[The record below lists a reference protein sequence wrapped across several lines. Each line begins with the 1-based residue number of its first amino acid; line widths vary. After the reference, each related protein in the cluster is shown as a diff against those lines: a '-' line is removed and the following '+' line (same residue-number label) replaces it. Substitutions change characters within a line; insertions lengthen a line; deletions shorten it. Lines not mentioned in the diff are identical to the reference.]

1 MMDDTLARYLDAG
14 TAAQFLGDLAR
25 HVGADEFAVVRN
37 LGYVYSPFEIYPLTP
52 RARLPLPRIAAFAA
66 DMDGTSTTTEPL
78 ALHALEYMVRRFTSL
93 LTRQQ
98 WTGLD
103 REHDYPFVI
112 GNSNYRHAEFLL
124 NRYRERLDRD
134 AFCSAF
140 FEAVIWTL
148 ASMTDAQR
156 RRDVR
161 QNAANCGLTEMLSDP
176 EFLKAISGGP
186 IEPGRAAQLARP
198 LIARFGRAFRFD
210 GGSATVAA
218 IVDIYYMRYHWI
230 MQLIEQGQGERLS
243 LELLGEPGRRLIE
256 PMAGYDVFVPLIKG
270 WLGDDAANLY
280 EPLRSCPGMTDES
293 SGDIGRDGLRCLG
306 QHFAREPAKLALVT
320 ASIAF
325 EAHTT
330 MKEVCRVTALRVADW
345 PVSQAVKDR
354 VLAGLADYRVVFD
367 AFVNASDACEHRL
380 KPHRDLY
387 SLALAQM
394 AVPPEDY
401 RLCVGLEDTEPGI
414 ISLRA
419 AGIGCAVAVPNHDTL
434 RQDYQAATVIVRHGL
449 PEVIL
454 SHNCFLQV
462 PEVPR

>member
-1 MMDDTLARYLDAG
+1 MDNKLAQYLNVSGAG
-14 TAAQFLGDLAR
+14 QFLGDLAEQ
-25 HVGADEFAVVRN
+25 VGAGEFAVVRN
-37 LGYVYSPFEIYPLTP
+37 LGYIYSPFEVYPLAP
-52 RARLPLPRIAAFAA
+52 RVRPPLPRIAAFAA

-78 ALHALEYMVRRFTSL
+78 ALHALEYMVRRFTGL
-93 LTRQQ
+93 RTRQQ

-112 GNSNYRHAEFLL
+112 GNSNHRHAEFLL

-140 FEAVIWTL
+140 IEAVIWTL

-156 RRDVR
+156 RRDV
-161 QNAANCGLTEMLSDP
+161 QQDAGNCGLGEMLADA
-176 EFLKAISGGP
+176 EFRRTVSGGTV
-186 IEPGRAAQLARP
+186 EPDRAAELARP
-198 LIARFGRAFRFD
+198 LVAKFGRAFRYD

-230 MQLIEQGQGERLS
+230 MQLIERGQGERLGA
-243 LELLGEPGRRLIE
+243 ELIGEPGQRLIE

-270 WLGDDAANLY
+270 WLGGEAGNLY
-280 EPLRSCPGMTDES
+280 EPLLSSPGLSNES
-293 SGDIGRDGLRCLG
+293 MRNIGPDGLRHLG
-306 QHFAREPAKLALVT
+306 QHFARAPAKLALVT

-354 VLAGLADYRVVFD
+354 VQNRLADYRAVFD
-367 AFVNASDACEHRL
+367 AFVNASDACEPRL

-387 SLALAQM
+387 SLALVQM
-394 AVPPEDY
+394 AVPREDY
-401 RLCVGLEDTEPGI
+401 GFCVGLEDTEPGI

-419 AGIGCAVAVPNHDTL
+419 AGIGCAVAVPNHDTS
-434 RQDYQAATVIVRHGL
+434 RQDYQAATVVIRHGL

-454 SHNCFLQV
+454 SHNCFLAV
-462 PEVPR
+462 SEVPQ

>member
-1 MMDDTLARYLDAG
+1 MMDDKLARYLDAG
-14 TAAQFLGDLAR
+14 GAAQFLGDLAR
-25 HVGADEFAVVRN
+25 QVGADEFAVVRN
-37 LGYVYSPFEIYPLTP
+37 LGYVYSPFEIYPLAP
-52 RARLPLPRIAAFAA
+52 RAALPLPRIVAFAA

-78 ALHALEYMVRRFTSL
+78 ALHALEYMVRRFTGL
-93 LTRQQ
+93 LTAQQ
-98 WTGLD
+98 WAGLD

-124 NRYRERLDRD
+124 NRYRQRLNRE

-156 RRDVR
+156 RRDVQ
-161 QNAANCGLTEMLSDP
+161 QNAANCGLTEMLADP
-176 EFLKAISGGP
+176 EFLSAVSGGP

-210 GGSATVAA
+210 DGSATVAA

-243 LELLGEPGRRLIE
+243 LELLGRPGQRLIE

-270 WLGDDAANLY
+270 WLGGEAGNLY
-280 EPLRSCPGMTDES
+280 ELLRSN
-293 SGDIGRDGLRCLG
+293 SGLSDDSGKDIGPDGLRRLG
-306 QHFAREPAKLALVT
+306 RHFARQPAKLALVT

-330 MKEVCRVTALRVADW
+330 MKEVCRVMALRVAHW
-345 PVSQAVKDR
+345 PIAQALKDR
-354 VLAGLADYRVVFD
+354 VADRLADYRTVFD

-394 AVPPEDY
+394 AVPREDY
-401 RLCVGLEDTEPGI
+401 GFCVGLEDTEPGI

-419 AGIGCAVAVPNHDTL
+419 AGIGCAVAVPNHDTS
-434 RQDYQAATVIVRHGL
+434 RQDYQAATVLIRHGL

-454 SHNCFLQV
+454 SHNCFLAM

>member
-1 MMDDTLARYLDAG
+1 MGDKLARYLKVGSAG
-14 TAAQFLGDLAR
+14 QFLGELAEQI
-25 HVGADEFAVVRN
+25 GADEFAVVGN
-37 LGYVYSPFEIYPLTP
+37 LGYVYSPLEIYPLAP
-52 RARLPLPRIAAFAA
+52 RVRLPLSRIAAFAA

-78 ALHALEYMVRRFTSL
+78 ALHALEYMVRRFTGL

-98 WTGLD
+98 WAGLD

-124 NRYRERLDRD
+124 HRYRERLDRD
-134 AFCSAF
+134 AFCGAF
-140 FEAVIWTL
+140 IEAVVWTL

-156 RRDVR
+156 RRDIQ
-161 QNAANCGLTEMLSDP
+161 QNAGNCGLGEMLSDS
-176 EFLKAISGGP
+176 EFRRATTGGP
-186 IEPGRAAQLARP
+186 VEPDRAAELARA
-198 LIARFGRAFRFD
+198 LIAKFGRAFRFD
-210 GGSATVAA
+210 GESATVAA

-230 MQLIEQGQGERLS
+230 MRLIERGEGEQLG
-243 LELLGEPGRRLIE
+243 LELLGQPGQRLIE

-270 WLGDDAANLY
+270 WLGDEAASLH
-280 EPLRSCPGMTDES
+280 ELLRSAPGLSGES
-293 SGDIGRDGLRCLG
+293 TGDIGPDGLRRLG
-306 QHFAREPAKLALVT
+306 QHFARTPAKLALVT

-330 MKEVCRVTALRVADW
+330 MKEVCRVTALRVAGW
-345 PVSQAVKDR
+345 PVSRKVKEC
-354 VLAGLADYRVVFD
+354 VLSNLADYRSVFD

-394 AVPPEDY
+394 AVPREDY
-401 RLCVGLEDTEPGI
+401 GFCVGLEDTEPGI

-419 AGIGCAVAVPNHDTL
+419 AGIGCAVAVPNHDTS
-434 RQDYQAATVIVRHGL
+434 RQDYQAATVVVRHGL

-454 SHNCFLQV
+454 SHNCFLGV